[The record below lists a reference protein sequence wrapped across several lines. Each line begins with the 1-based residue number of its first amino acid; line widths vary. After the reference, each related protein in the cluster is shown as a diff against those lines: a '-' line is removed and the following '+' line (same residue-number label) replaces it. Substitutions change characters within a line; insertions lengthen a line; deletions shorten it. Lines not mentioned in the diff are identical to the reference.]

1 MGLGWDSSSVW
12 RLRGIGSFTVARG
25 QGMES
30 VEIVRHFVRKHR
42 EVREQSGVGRFRGG
56 MGAKERK
63 GVSDDQSCPQMANL
77 PNLRRLFVEARTEAE
92 ENEYS
97 RKAFYNLVLFIS
109 SVAIFSLTAQRMS
122 RPKVG

>member
-1 MGLGWDSSSVW
+1 MGG
-12 RLRGIGSFTVARG
+12 
-25 QGMES
+25 E
-30 VEIVRHFVRKHR
+30 
-42 EVREQSGVGRFRGG
+42 
-56 MGAKERK
+56 KERGCFGRSK
-63 GVSDDQSCPQMANL
+63 VVHKWWLLDSPALRSSTLSLSLIYFVPNPDHRCLNGMANL

-122 RPKVG
+122 GPKAGR